1 MPAAVAEARDENRI
15 ARNKREKLDRIM
27 RTARRLFERK
37 GFEATTMREI
47 AAKADIGHG
56 TLFLY
61 ARRKEDLL
69 VMMFRDEV
77 GRAVDEA
84 IATVPRPP
92 ILEQILHV
100 LSAITTHH
108 ERNVALARVFVKELP
123 FVDDTRHGVAAFMT
137 NLLTRLADLIARAQ
151 AAGELST
158 DAPPMLL
165 TRNLFAIYFNNLQRW
180 LGHEPCDAAE
190 RDRWI
195 RDALELQLG
204 CFGKT
209 VTQRRG
215 SR

>member
-1 MPAAVAEARDENRI
+1 MPAAVAARDENRI
-15 ARNKREKLDRIM
+15 ARNKRQKLDRIM
-27 RTARRLFERK
+27 RTARRLFESK

-84 IATVPRPP
+84 IATVPRRP

-100 LSAITTHH
+100 LGALTAHH

-123 FVDDTRHGVAAFMT
+123 FVEDTRQGVAAFMT
-137 NLLTRLADLIARAQ
+137 NLFARLAGLIARAQ
-151 AAGELST
+151 AAGELSA

-195 RDALELQLG
+195 HDALELQLG
-204 CFGKT
+204 CFRKT